1 MGRLLAIDYG
11 MRRVGIAVTD
21 TLQIIASGLTTVANK
36 DVEAFLKKYLKEEE
50 VDEIILGYPLGLDN
64 QPTDLTHEVAAFNI
78 KLNEWFPTVPIRL
91 VDERF
96 TSKMAKATLISSG
109 VPKKKRR
116 NKALLDEISATII
129 LQEYLYNQ

>member
-11 MRRVGIAVTD
+11 MKRVGIAITD
-21 TLQIIASGLTTVANK
+21 TLQIIASGLTTVANTE
-36 DVEAFLKKYLKEEE
+36 VEAFLKKYLEEE
-50 VDEIILGYPLGLDN
+50 SVERIILGYPLGLDN
-64 QPTDLTHEVAAFNI
+64 QPTDLTKHVDDFKE
-78 KLNEWFPTVPIRL
+78 KLNKWFPTVPITL

-96 TSKMAKATLISSG
+96 TSKMAKATLLSSG
-109 VPKKKRR
+109 VPKMKRR

>member
-11 MRRVGIAVTD
+11 MKRVGIAITD
-21 TLQIIASGLTTVANK
+21 TLQIIASGLTTVANTE
-36 DVEAFLKKYLKEEE
+36 VEAFLKKYLEEE
-50 VDEIILGYPLGLDN
+50 NVERIILGYPLGLDN
-64 QPTDLTHEVAAFNI
+64 QPTDLTKHVDVFKER
-78 KLNEWFPTVPIRL
+78 LNKWFPTVPITL

-96 TSKMAKATLISSG
+96 TSKMAKATLLSSG
-109 VPKKKRR
+109 VPKMKRR